1 MTLGPGYEAKR
12 APPWP
17 TDTCHI
23 DGQPYQIVDRALVR
37 YTRFVERDGKMID
50 EEICAYTVGTLVP
63 A

>member
-1 MTLGPGYEAKR
+1 MAEKKT
-12 APPWP
+12 PPWP

-23 DGQPYQIVDRALVR
+23 DGQPYRIIDRALVR

>member
-1 MTLGPGYEAKR
+1 MAEAK
-12 APPWP
+12 APWP
-17 TDTCHI
+17 PEICYLE
-23 DGQPYQIVDRALVR
+23 GGPYRIVDRALVR